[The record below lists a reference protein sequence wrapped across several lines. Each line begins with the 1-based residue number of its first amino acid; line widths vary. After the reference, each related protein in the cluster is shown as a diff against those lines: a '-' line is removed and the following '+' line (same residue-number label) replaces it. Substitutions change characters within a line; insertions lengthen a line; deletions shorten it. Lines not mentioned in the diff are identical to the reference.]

1 MSETEHPWAGQERQ
15 KLQELM
21 DAEHV
26 RLGINIRKMN
36 SPGSPVYRTSE
47 NVVPAAAILV
57 SSFAATAFIHFYAG
71 AAILAVGCTWWLWKI
86 LPQIREAVFLRTS
99 AYVLES
105 DRNFDLMWARGMLSL
120 YAKLPDGAER
130 AATSRDDWRAFV
142 RSLYGIF

>member
-26 RLGINIRKMN
+26 RLGVHIRKMN

-47 NVVPAAAILV
+47 NVVPAAGILV
-57 SSFAATAFIHFYAG
+57 ASFAATALIHFYVG
-71 AAILAVGCTWWLWKI
+71 AAILAVGCWWWVAKI
-86 LPQIREAVFLRTS
+86 LPQIREAVFLRSS
-99 AYVLES
+99 AYVLGS
-105 DRNFDLMWARGMLSL
+105 DANFDQMWARGMLSL
-120 YAKLPDGAER
+120 YSKLPDGSER
-130 AATSRDDWRAFV
+130 AATRRDDWRAFV